1 MVTIHYSNGGRHIMI
16 EDLQPLPDDVRD
28 DVIDSVKKFTKEN
41 SDFSLLTETKNEDGS
56 TSCVHVE

>member
-1 MVTIHYSNGGRHIMI
+1 MI